1 MFDLKCLN
9 ENKNNDL
16 LAWEIKG
23 DIGNIPIQNT
33 YFERGAEI
41 KKELNL
47 DDNLN

>member
-1 MFDLKCLN
+1 MLYVWYKCLN

-23 DIGNIPIQNT
+23 DIGNIPIPGT

-41 KKELNL
+41 KKEFNL
-47 DDNLN
+47 EDN